1 MADDIITLG
10 GPERGHGQGR
20 DADQAIES
28 LFHACYPHLV
38 RTGYALIGDWDA
50 AEQLAQEAYLRLW
63 RRWRWI
69 ADPQAAPAYLQRT
82 MVNLSRETVRR
93 RIAERRALGS
103 GTAGD
108 RAAAAPDALAAVE
121 LRRAL
126 AGLPRGGAMSDT
138 DLERRLRAL
147 LPQASEHAVD
157 TGRAWRSLRQSRSR
171 AVRRRRRIGTAA
183 VTAVAVSAALVPVL
197 TGAWPTG
204 SQPGRAPHPQAS
216 LEPVIGAGN
225 LPAPYRRYDRAVVA
239 RIPVGRGEVI
249 SLAKDGQ
256 AMWAVIGFR
265 PNSNPYF
272 QLVRIDLRTGKVTLR
287 TRLGQQPA
295 VLAVADG
302 VIWITNPA
310 GLARRQIARIDPA
323 TGRFVGVLHLDAGP
337 CGYLTVSLGQLWA
350 ECGSG
355 PWNTVFLRLSPVT
368 GQVLERLG
376 PVRGPIGNQIAI
388 TPQGVWYYTNYSGLS
403 GILRDGGRAHVVT
416 AQDLRY
422 PVGFAF
428 TRSLVYSQGALWVL
442 TGDESVAKVDP
453 ATGRVLRFFS
463 YRNYDTGR
471 QGGLDFLTA
480 GQGSLWFLDDGYP
493 FSGVLRVAM
502 ATGKPLGGV
511 SIKPGACGQPCWQV
525 YDTGGAIWVPT
536 MGMLLR
542 IDPGR
547 MPG

>member
-1 MADDIITLG
+1 VADDIITLG

-38 RTGYALIGDWDA
+38 RTGYALIGDWDV

-93 RIAERRALGS
+93 RIAERR
-103 GTAGD
+103 
-108 RAAAAPDALAAVE
+108 
-121 LRRAL
+121 
-126 AGLPRGGAMSDT
+126 
-138 DLERRLRAL
+138 LRAL

-183 VTAVAVSAALVPVL
+183 VTAVTVSAVLVPVL
-197 TGAWPTG
+197 TGAWPAG
-204 SQPGRAPHPQAS
+204 GQPGRAPHPQVS
-216 LEPVIGAGN
+216 LEPVLGAGN
-225 LPAPYRRYDRAVVA
+225 LPAPYRRYDRAIVA

-256 AMWAVIGFR
+256 AMWAVIGFS

-272 QLVRIDLRTGKVTLR
+272 QLARIDLGTGKVTLR

-302 VIWITNPA
+302 VIWMTNPA
-310 GLARRQIARIDPA
+310 GQARGRQIARMDPA
-323 TGRFVGVLHLDAGP
+323 TGRVADVLHLDAGP

-355 PWNTVFLRLSPVT
+355 QWNTVFLRLSPVT

-403 GILRDGGRAHVVT
+403 GILREGARAHVVT
-416 AQDLRY
+416 AQDPRY

-453 ATGRVLRFFS
+453 ATGRVLRFFT

-511 SIKPGACGQPCWQV
+511 SIKPGACGEPCWQV

-536 MGMLLR
+536 IGTLLR

>member
-1 MADDIITLG
+1 M
-10 GPERGHGQGR
+10 Q
-20 DADQAIES
+20 DADEPAGGR
-28 LFHACYPHLV
+28 V
-38 RTGYALIGDWDA
+38 
-50 AEQLAQEAYLRLW
+50 
-63 RRWRWI
+63 
-69 ADPQAAPAYLQRT
+69 DP
-82 MVNLSRETVRR
+82 
-93 RIAERRALGS
+93 
-103 GTAGD
+103 
-108 RAAAAPDALAAVE
+108 
-121 LRRAL
+121 
-126 AGLPRGGAMSDT
+126 
-138 DLERRLRAL
+138 
-147 LPQASEHAVD
+147 
-157 TGRAWRSLRQSRSR
+157 
-171 AVRRRRRIGTAA
+171 
-183 VTAVAVSAALVPVL
+183 
-197 TGAWPTG
+197 
-204 SQPGRAPHPQAS
+204 
-216 LEPVIGAGN
+216 GN
-225 LPAPYRRYDRAVVA
+225 LPPRQAGRVGDPDHAVGHGKHRGLLPEPGAERHLAGPQVDPDELEVRVA
-239 RIPVGRGEVI
+239 VRPEPDHRPHR
-249 SLAKDGQ
+249 LAVLGQ

-442 TGDESVAKVDP
+442 TGA
-453 ATGRVLRFFS
+453 
-463 YRNYDTGR
+463 
-471 QGGLDFLTA
+471 
-480 GQGSLWFLDDGYP
+480 
-493 FSGVLRVAM
+493 
-502 ATGKPLGGV
+502 
-511 SIKPGACGQPCWQV
+511 
-525 YDTGGAIWVPT
+525 
-536 MGMLLR
+536 
-542 IDPGR
+542 
-547 MPG
+547 